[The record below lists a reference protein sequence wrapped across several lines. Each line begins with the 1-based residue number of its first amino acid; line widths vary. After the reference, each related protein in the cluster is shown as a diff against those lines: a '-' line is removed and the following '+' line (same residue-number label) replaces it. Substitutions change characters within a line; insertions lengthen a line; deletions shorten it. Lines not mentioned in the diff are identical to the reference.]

1 MRALGTEAAVHSR
14 HAWYHRHAESTPGLA
29 QGSSILSRLI
39 QTTLNG
45 LSVDRGRLRTKAPAP
60 DGQDVRLD

>member
-1 MRALGTEAAVHSR
+1 MWRRYTRAKPGTD
-14 HAWYHRHAESTPGLA
+14 RHAESTPGLA

-45 LSVDRGRLRTKAPAP
+45 LSVDRGRLRTKALARSE
-60 DGQDVRLD
+60 QDVRFD